1 MHHWRIIFSHRKI
14 WTDTCL
20 RSVRFPNWSL
30 RTPLPFLLLLV
41 FLLLLFRLIECALN
55 GNVFVQIP
63 PEERTTRLRRS
74 SDIKARYVYTK
85 GFFTFST
92 SAHYQTRWHIF
103 PLLSRTALAIAK
115 KMCPIKHRA
124 PPLIYPSFLFV
135 CNSSSFRRNL
145 IHRIDN
151 FFDNSWETAIKISRW

>member
-63 PEERTTRLRRS
+63 PEERTTRPRRS
-74 SDIKARYVYTK
+74 NDIKARYVYTK

-103 PLLSRTALAIAK
+103 PLLSCTALAIAK
-115 KMCPIKHRA
+115 RCA
-124 PPLIYPSFLFV
+124 QSSTGPLPLFILLSFSCATHPAFEETSFTESIT
-135 CNSSSFRRNL
+135 SSIILEKRR
-145 IHRIDN
+145 
-151 FFDNSWETAIKISRW
+151 